1 MKVHEFYERDVTLGT
16 SDQEKK
22 GSSGLLNIAKCSRNL
37 NIKPD

>member
-22 GSSGLLNIAKCSRNL
+22 GSSGRLDIAKCLRNV

>member
-22 GSSGLLNIAKCSRNL
+22 GSSGRLDIILNNSY
-37 NIKPD
+37 